1 MERRRRHWIRY
12 QSISLIDGHIS
23 IRQDTSPVEVGYL
36 RRLEF
41 PDPFMHDHPPIRELE
56 DIDPGPFSLGERFAD
71 WVYNSMGS
79 WRFILV

>member
-1 MERRRRHWIRY
+1 M
-12 QSISLIDGHIS
+12 
-23 IRQDTSPVEVGYL
+23 

-56 DIDPGPFSLGERFAD
+56 DIDPGPSSLGEGFAD

-79 WRFILV
+79 RRFILV